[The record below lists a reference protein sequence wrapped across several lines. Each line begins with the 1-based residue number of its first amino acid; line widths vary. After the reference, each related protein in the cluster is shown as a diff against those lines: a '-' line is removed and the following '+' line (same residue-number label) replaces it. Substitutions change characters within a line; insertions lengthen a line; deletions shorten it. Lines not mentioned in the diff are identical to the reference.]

1 MMNIHKLNRT
11 KHSVINLVQDIFE
24 LGLMVFFFAVG
35 FWLFCTMIVE
45 GAHAEAVE
53 PVYNEYGDVILEN
66 GHVVTLPVVT
76 SDEIYTDSH
85 GATATG
91 WEIEEAIRKI
101 MLEAGGES
109 EADIR
114 AHVEVDLK
122 RLLYCQ
128 VVGGYDDWGTSLW
141 GVTHSHGF
149 LETNTRLWTPDA
161 EPTDLVRAI
170 WWDVWWNGYLSDFRV
185 QNYKKDWYHDP
196 LWSIPAFSIGASY
209 YSINKW
215 QDFSMFD
222 LDENGV
228 LSYPDWAWGGWNGVS
243 DI

>member
-1 MMNIHKLNRT
+1 MMNTHKLNRT
-11 KHSVINLVQDIFE
+11 KHPIIGRIQDIFE
-24 LGLMVFFFAVG
+24 LSLMVLIFTAI

-45 GAHAEAVE
+45 GAYAEAA
-53 PVYNEYGDVILEN
+53 DVIELEN
-66 GHVVTLPVVT
+66 GHTVTLPIVK

-85 GATATG
+85 GATAAG

-128 VVGGYDDWGTSLW
+128 VVGGYDDWGTSLY

-149 LETNTRLWTPDA
+149 LETNTRLWTPAA

-185 QNYKKDWYHDP
+185 QNYKKDWYHSP
-196 LWSIPAFSIGASY
+196 LWSIPAFSIGRSY
-209 YSINKW
+209 YSINIW

-228 LSYPDWAWGGWNGVS
+228 LGYPEWAWEDWFEGS
-243 DI
+243 EK

>member
-1 MMNIHKLNRT
+1 MKKVLLN
-11 KHSVINLVQDIFE
+11 VVE
-24 LGLMVFFFAVG
+24 MVLMFVLFTAG
-35 FWLFCTMIVE
+35 FWLFCTMVFE
-45 GAHAEAVE
+45 GAHVEAADA
-53 PVYNEYGDVILEN
+53 VYNEYGAVVLEN
-66 GHVVTLPVVT
+66 GHTVTLPVVV
-76 SDEIYTDSH
+76 SDEIYMDSH
-85 GATATG
+85 GATAAG

-128 VVGGYDDWGTSLW
+128 VVGGFDDWGTSLW

-149 LETNTRLWTPDA
+149 LETNTRLWTPEA

-185 QNYKKDWYHDP
+185 QNYRSDYYHS
-196 LWSIPAFSIGASY
+196 LTWSVPAFSIGRSY
-209 YSINKW
+209 YSWSIW

-228 LSYPDWAWGGWNGVS
+228 LGYPEWAWKDWFEVS
-243 DI
+243 DK

>member
-1 MMNIHKLNRT
+1 MKKVLLN
-11 KHSVINLVQDIFE
+11 VVE
-24 LGLMVFFFAVG
+24 MVLMFVLFTAG
-35 FWLFCTMIVE
+35 FWLFCTMVME
-45 GAHAEAVE
+45 GAHVNAAL
-53 PVYNEYGDVILEN
+53 PVYNEYGAVVLEN
-66 GHVVTLPVVT
+66 GHTVTLPVVV
-76 SDEIYTDSH
+76 SDETYTDSH
-85 GATATG
+85 GATAAG

-149 LETNTRLWTPDA
+149 LETNTRLWTPEA

-185 QNYKKDWYHDP
+185 QNYRSGWYHSST
-196 LWSIPAFSIGASY
+196 WSTPAYQIGASY
-209 YSINKW
+209 YSINNY

-228 LSYPDWAWGGWNGVS
+228 LGYPKWAWEDWFEVCEK
-243 DI
+243 

>member
-1 MMNIHKLNRT
+1 MKRVL
-11 KHSVINLVQDIFE
+11 KDIFA
-24 LGLMVFFFAVG
+24 LGLMIVLFGLG
-35 FWLFCTMIVE
+35 FWLFCTMVFE
-45 GAHAEAVE
+45 GAHVEAVDA
-53 PVYNEYGDVILEN
+53 VYNEYGAVVLEN
-66 GHVVTLPVVT
+66 GHTVTLPVVV
-76 SDEIYTDSH
+76 SDEVYTDSH
-85 GATATG
+85 GATAAG

-128 VVGGYDDWGTSLW
+128 VVGGFDDWGTSLW

-149 LETNTRLWTPDA
+149 LETNTRLWTPEA

-185 QNYKKDWYHDP
+185 QNYRSDYYHS
-196 LWSIPAFSIGASY
+196 LTWSVPAFSIGRSY
-209 YSINKW
+209 YSWSIW

-222 LDENGV
+222 LDKNGV
-228 LSYPDWAWGGWNGVS
+228 LGYPEWAWKDWFEVS
-243 DI
+243 EK